1 MPNDLTTTSPTSR
14 PVLPSSASN
23 DYLADALGTRCD
35 QPRLAGALRTLLGL
49 YFQPGETPEER
60 ARQIATFVADLS
72 DMSEDNVWWAMREWR
87 RTQDRRPS
95 PASLRHLCMVRRM
108 ELTRAMASRSPVED
122 TAPFQV
128 DVLTEEERAHRK
140 AVVASA
146 AASCGFVRNK
156 HGQWELPEP
165 GGKPERVPHWSETAS
180 PEDPRWIALRKSRAA
195 NALVGGA

>member
-1 MPNDLTTTSPTSR
+1 M
-14 PVLPSSASN
+14 PSSASN

-87 RTQDRRPS
+87 RTHDRRPS
-95 PASLRHLCMVRRM
+95 PASLRQLCMVRRM
-108 ELTRAMASRSPVED
+108 ELTRAMARRSPVEEP
-122 TAPFQV
+122 APFQV
-128 DVLTEEERAHRK
+128 LTDEERAHRK

-146 AASCGFVRNK
+146 AAACGFVKNQ
-156 HGQWELPEP
+156 HGQWELPPLEGRP
-165 GGKPERVPHWSETAS
+165 RLPHWSKTAA
-180 PEDPRWIALRKSRAA
+180 PEDPRWAALRKARAA
-195 NALVGGA
+195 NAIVGGGA